1 MSLEPYHEHAIT
13 MPESAS
19 ILDHPLI
26 ASRYFFPRPDA
37 FPNPRW
43 IAAADGS
50 KLACYYHAVNPAA
63 KTVVYWHGNGEV
75 VADYVPDFPAWITG
89 AGYNLLLA
97 EYRGYGRSTGRPALV
112 GMLEDVSVIL
122 QSLGIPDSQVV
133 LFGRSIGSLY
143 AVHGVSRHPQVA
155 GLILESG
162 VADITQRFFVRVQPE
177 ELGMSRAVL
186 VEALQRSFDYATK
199 LRGFQGRTLI
209 LHTRHDELVQVR
221 HADMLYAAAPEPKM
235 LHIFD
240 QGGHNDI
247 FYWNRTAYMQLV
259 ETFLTGL

>member
-1 MSLEPYHEHAIT
+1 MDASV
-13 MPESAS
+13 S
-19 ILDHPLI
+19 ILDHPLV

-37 FPNPRW
+37 FPTPRW
-43 IAAADGS
+43 IAAADS
-50 KLACYYHAVNPAA
+50 SSLACYYQEVNPAA

-75 VADYVPDFPAWITG
+75 VADYLPDFPAWIAR
-89 AGYNLLLA
+89 AGYNVLLA
-97 EYRGYGRSTGRPALV
+97 EYRGYGMSTGRPALV
-112 GMLEDVSVIL
+112 GMLDDVSAIV
-122 QSLGIPDSQVV
+122 QSLGIPDSQIV

-162 VADITQRFFVRVQPE
+162 VADITQRFFLRVQPE
-177 ELGMSRAVL
+177 ELGLSREAL
-186 VEALQRSFDYATK
+186 VEALQHSFDYAAK

-209 LHTRHDELVQVR
+209 LHTRHDELVPVR
-221 HADMLYAAAPEPKM
+221 HAEMLYAAAPEPKL

-247 FYWNRTAYMQLV
+247 FYWNHVAYMQLV
-259 ETFLTGL
+259 ETFLAAL

>member
-1 MSLEPYHEHAIT
+1 

-19 ILDHPLI
+19 ILDHPLV

-37 FPNPRW
+37 FLNPRW
-43 IAAADGS
+43 IDAADGS
-50 KLACYYHAVNPAA
+50 KLACYYQEVNPVA

-75 VADYVPDFPAWITG
+75 VADYLADFPAWMAG

-97 EYRGYGRSTGRPALV
+97 EYRRYGMSTGRPALV
-112 GMLEDVSVIL
+112 GMCEDVSAIV
-122 QSLGIPDSQVV
+122 QSLGIPASQVV

-162 VADITQRFFVRVQPE
+162 IADITQRFFLRVQPE
-177 ELGMSRAVL
+177 ELGLPRAVL
-186 VEALQRSFDYATK
+186 VEALQRSFDYAAK

-209 LHTRHDELVQVR
+209 LHTRHDELVPVR
-221 HADMLYAAAPEPKM
+221 HSEMLYAAAPEPKK

-240 QGGHNDI
+240 QGGHNGI
-247 FYWNRTAYMQLV
+247 FYWNRVAYMQLV
-259 ETFLTGL
+259 EAFLAAL